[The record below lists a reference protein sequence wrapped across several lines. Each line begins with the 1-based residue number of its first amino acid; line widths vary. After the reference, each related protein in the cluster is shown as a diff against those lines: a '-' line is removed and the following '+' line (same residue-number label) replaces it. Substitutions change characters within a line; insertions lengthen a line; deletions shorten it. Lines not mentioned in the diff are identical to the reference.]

1 MIGHQGHIASKSENP
16 VQQVQTLWTKLD
28 NRRRLVVAG
37 VTLAMFLAVLGV
49 ARMASSPSMALL
61 YAGLDSAA
69 AGDVV
74 RVLDQRGA
82 AFEVRGDSIWVAS
95 PQRDQL
101 RMSLAGE
108 GLPATGGAGYELLDA
123 LSGFGTTSQMFDAA
137 YLRAKE
143 GELARTI
150 ATSPQIRSARVHI
163 AQSSTQPFRRDQKA
177 TAAVTVSTTTGSLDQ
192 AQARALKY
200 LVASAVSGLS
210 PEDVAVIDAA
220 GGLIQT
226 GDDRTMGGR
235 TADDRA
241 AEMKHSIERLLAA
254 RVGPGKALVEVS
266 LDLVTER
273 ESITERRFDPTTR
286 VVISTE
292 TEERTNSSTG
302 SGAGVTVA
310 SNLPDGDAASGDS
323 SSSQAAETRERVNY
337 EVSETSR
344 ELQRAPG
351 GVRRQTVAVLVDG
364 IRAPDGVWTP
374 RPDAELADLRD
385 LVASA
390 SGFDADR
397 GDVITL
403 KTMEFQVLD
412 PRGSLSEDSI
422 LSGLDV
428 MTLIQLA
435 VASLVALVLGL
446 FVLRPILSPMR
457 RAPMPLALPSTDATG
472 KTRTVLTGEIDDGTD
487 LPPLSVI
494 SDREHSHDTPTDPV
508 DRLRRLIEAR
518 QTESVEI
525 LRGWM
530 EDREESRR

>member
-1 MIGHQGHIASKSENP
+1 M
-16 VQQVQTLWTKLD
+16 QQVQILWTTLD

-37 VTLAMFLAVLGV
+37 ATLAMFLAVLAV
-49 ARMASSPSMALL
+49 ARMASTPAMALL
-61 YAGLDSAA
+61 YAGLDPAA
-69 AGDVV
+69 AGEVV
-74 RVLDQRGA
+74 RALDQRGA
-82 AFEVRGDSIWVAS
+82 AFEVRGDSIWVAA

-101 RMSLAGE
+101 RMTLAGE
-108 GLPATGGAGYELLDA
+108 GLPATGGAGYELLDT

-150 ATSPQIRSARVHI
+150 AASPQIRSARVHI
-163 AQSSTQPFRRDQKA
+163 AQPASQPFRRDQQA
-177 TAAVTVSTTTGSLDQ
+177 TASVTVSTAGSGLEA

-210 PEDVAVIDAA
+210 PDNVAIIDTA

-226 GDDRTMGGR
+226 GDDSAMTGR
-235 TADDRA
+235 AADDRA
-241 AEMKHSIERLLAA
+241 AEMKRNVERLLAA

-266 LDLVTER
+266 LDLVTDR
-273 ESITERRFDPTTR
+273 ESITERRFDPSTR
-286 VVISTE
+286 VVVSTE
-292 TEERTNSSTG
+292 TEERTNSSKG

-310 SNLPDGDAASGDS
+310 SNLPEGDAEGGDS
-323 SSSQAAETRERVNY
+323 SSSQGAETRERVNY

-351 GVRRQTVAVLVDG
+351 GVRRLTVAVLVDG
-364 IRAPDGVWTP
+364 IRAEDGTWSP
-374 RPDAELADLRD
+374 RPEPELSDLRD

-390 SGFDADR
+390 TGFDAER

-403 KTMEFQVLD
+403 KTMEFQPIATD
-412 PRGSLSEDSI
+412 GSLSEASM
-422 LSGLDV
+422 LAGLDV

-435 VASLVALVLGL
+435 VAAVVALVLGL
-446 FVLRPILSPMR
+446 FVLRPILSQSR
-457 RAPMPLALPSTDATG
+457 RAPPPLALPGAAPMP
-472 KTRTVLTGEIDDGTD
+472 VLTGEIDDGGD
-487 LPPLSVI
+487 LPTMPVVSNRAP
-494 SDREHSHDTPTDPV
+494 SDDTPTDPV
-508 DRLRRLIEAR
+508 ERLRRLISER

-530 EDREESRR
+530 DDREETRR